1 MIAAA
6 MIALTMAAEVPAALL
21 ARWDRAASTYVQCL
35 FGVVRASGAAHLS
48 QSAFEQRFE
57 GSCRAEQQAQH
68 ELGVRIL
75 RLRGERA
82 PEQAVDALD
91 RQLRQG
97 MIEDYRTLPD
107 KQRMVEQLETLCRA
121 NPQDCR

>member
-1 MIAAA
+1 MIAAS

-21 ARWDRAASTYVQCL
+21 ARSDEAASAYVQCL
-35 FGVVRASGAAHLS
+35 FGIVRASGAAHLS
-48 QSAFEQRFE
+48 QSAFEQRLE
-57 GSCRAEQQAQH
+57 TSCRAEQQA
-68 ELGVRIL
+68 ERALGVRIM

-91 RQLRQG
+91 RQVRQG
-97 MIEDYRTLPD
+97 MIEDYRTLPE

-121 NPQDCR
+121 NPQECR